1 MSETFFPFNDLF
13 RRKFQ
18 TSTVVLSLALSVG
31 STLFLL
37 LFADQ
42 IGLSIFLSISGR
54 LTEGFSSIF
63 APFILF
69 TVVLV
74 VSSGAI
80 MSSFMVSLMM
90 SQRSK
95 DIGLIRA
102 AGCPGEI
109 LFGYFFTELSVVTSM
124 GCLLGIFVGLLAY
137 FASSLLFSLMGLP
150 LAPLI
155 WNWVPVAITFVL
167 YFIISLIAG
176 TKSIIGTSRTSPN
189 KALSPEYRFGTTVEA
204 EFKTVSKRNVIF
216 AVALRSLIR
225 RKTATIK
232 ILFCLS
238 IVFTLVTIGIAGG
251 IIANQTTQAWIEG
264 AIGKGI
270 VLIGHEEMC
279 AQYSLLLRQ
288 FYDGNA
294 IPEFN
299 YTDQKYVVPPDLV
312 ETAISLYGASDVEER
327 IVVQA
332 EVHEVQ
338 GYVLGET
345 SQATKT
351 VGDSRKGQTLIV
363 GIDPK
368 QTLGR
373 WYLDGRQLS
382 SNQSAEVL
390 VGDTLSRRLFSEPL
404 LQRMKIF
411 GSDFDVVG
419 VCIDPVDNGNVSYVQ
434 YDILQVKTGASG
446 PNVLLVK
453 NDRSAS
459 HESWLQQLTTA
470 VRDIRSDFS
479 VLDLDLFLNRS
490 LGFTANLWS
499 TVMVLPLFSLLAVS
513 LCLVGY
519 VTLCIDEQGYEYGVM
534 RAIGAKPS
542 TVLSMVSTQS
552 SLVLLPSYGV
562 GVAIGVII
570 TLMILIRGPV
580 VTANTVLEIAG
591 WQVLALAVA
600 MLSSLIPAVRFAH
613 KPLIEILRKA

>member
-18 TSTVVLSLALSVG
+18 TLTAILSLALSVG

-42 IGLSIFLSISGR
+42 IGLSIFLSIGGR
-54 LTEGFSSIF
+54 LTEGLSSIF
-63 APFILF
+63 SPFILF
-69 TVVLV
+69 MVVLV

-109 LFGYFFTELSVVTSM
+109 LFGYFFTELSVVISL

-137 FASSLLFSLMGLP
+137 FASSLLFSAMGVQLGV
-150 LAPLI
+150 LI
-155 WNWVPVAITFVL
+155 WNWVPVAVTFVL

-176 TKSIIGTSRTSPN
+176 TKSIIDASRTSPN

-225 RKTATIK
+225 RKTATVK
-232 ILFCLS
+232 ILVCLS

-251 IIANQTTQAWIEG
+251 IIANETAQTWIEG

-270 VLIGHEEMC
+270 VLIGHEEIC
-279 AQYSLLLRQ
+279 ARYSLLLKQ
-288 FYDGNA
+288 FYDGSA

-299 YTDQKYVVPPDLV
+299 YTDQKYVVPSDLIA
-312 ETAISLYGASDVEER
+312 TAISLYGAGNVEER

-338 GYVLGET
+338 GYVVGET

-351 VGDSRKGQTLIV
+351 VGDSRNAHTLVV
-363 GIDPK
+363 GIDPE

-404 LQRMKIF
+404 LQRMRIF

-419 VCIDPVDNGNVSYVQ
+419 VCIDPVNNGNVSYVQ
-434 YDILQVKTGASG
+434 YDLLQAKTGFSG
-446 PNVLLVK
+446 PNFLLVK
-453 NDRSAS
+453 NGMSVS
-459 HESWLQQLTTA
+459 HESWLQQLNTA
-470 VRDIRSDFS
+470 VRAVRSDFS

-490 LGFTANLWS
+490 LGLTANLWS

-519 VTLCIDEQGYEYGVM
+519 VVLSIDEQGYEYAVM
-534 RAIGAKPS
+534 RAIGARPG
-542 TVLSMVSTQS
+542 TVLSMVSAQS
-552 SLVLLPSYGV
+552 TLVLLPSYGV
-562 GVAIGVII
+562 GVAVGVII
-570 TLMILIRGPV
+570 TLMILIRGPI

-591 WQVLALAVA
+591 WQALALAIT
-600 MLSSLIPAVRFAH
+600 MLSSFIPAVRFAR
-613 KPLIEILRKA
+613 KPLIEILQKT